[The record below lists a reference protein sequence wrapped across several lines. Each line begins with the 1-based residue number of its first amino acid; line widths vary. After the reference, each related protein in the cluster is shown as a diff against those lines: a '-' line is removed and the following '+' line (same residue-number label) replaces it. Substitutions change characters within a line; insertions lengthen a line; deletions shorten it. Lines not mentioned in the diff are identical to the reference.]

1 MDTLKKLLSKEDAKK
16 LDEGDL
22 MPLLKA
28 LKKTM
33 GAEELKKVRGT
44 FDEYIKLAKGDKK
57 KKKKG

>member
-1 MDTLKKLLSKEDAKK
+1 MLSKEDAKK